1 MKKYM
6 LGLCLVCT
14 FTAGC
19 SIEGVPMINQKVD
32 TVNQSVVKADPII
45 DGLEAAIGRPIVSP
59 KVAATGE
66 KVTSTGQTVLRVGAG
81 IATAAGQPA
90 VGGLLIAL
98 SGLMGTF
105 AGIFRKRKKTAEKA
119 TEKAEKAVNTLIK
132 AGNDSPGF
140 GKNISEKAKTDG
152 NSDYIE
158 TAYKQTV

>member
-1 MKKYM
+1 MRM
-6 LGLCLVCT
+6 RILSLVLICSV
-14 FTAGC
+14 TAGC

-32 TVNQSVVKADPII
+32 TVNQSVVKADPVI

-90 VGGLLIAL
+90 IGGLLIAL

-105 AGIFRKRKKTAEKA
+105 AGIFRKRKNT
-119 TEKAEKAVNTLIK
+119 AEKAVNTLIK
-132 AGNDSPGF
+132 AGNQSPGF
-140 GKNISEKAKTDG
+140 GKKVAEKALTDG
-152 NSDYIE
+152 NVDYIE

>member
-1 MKKYM
+1 MRM
-6 LGLCLVCT
+6 RILSLVLICSV
-14 FTAGC
+14 TAGC

-32 TVNQSVVKADPII
+32 TVNQSVVKADPVI

-90 VGGLLIAL
+90 IGGLLIAL

-105 AGIFRKRKKTAEKA
+105 AGIFRKRKKTAEQ
-119 TEKAEKAVNTLIK
+119 AVNTLIK
-132 AGNDSPGF
+132 AGNQSPGF
-140 GKNISEKAKTDG
+140 GKNVAEKALADG

-158 TAYKQTV
+158 TAYKQTA